1 MELAALAILLL
12 VPFLCMGGSNAAV
25 QVAAVNFISGKGTGL
40 QLGIANFAEDCWQG
54 VQIGLLNYIEDGWIL
69 PLVNWRF

>member
-1 MELAALAILLL
+1 M
-12 VPFLCMGGSNAAV
+12 V
-25 QVAAVNFISGKGTGL
+25 L

-69 PLVNWRF
+69 PLVNCRF